1 MCVCVCVCGGR
12 GVCVCVC
19 KLWRGKGVCVALG
32 LEQANYLLHI
42 LEPQT
47 AVLTGCLQISLIG
60 KLDLMRESN
69 LPQSQ

>member
-1 MCVCVCVCGGR
+1 MEGEWGGVE
-12 GVCVCVC
+12 GGSV
-19 KLWRGKGVCVALG
+19 KGVYGIIQNTPQLVALG
-32 LEQANYLLHI
+32 LEKANYLLQI